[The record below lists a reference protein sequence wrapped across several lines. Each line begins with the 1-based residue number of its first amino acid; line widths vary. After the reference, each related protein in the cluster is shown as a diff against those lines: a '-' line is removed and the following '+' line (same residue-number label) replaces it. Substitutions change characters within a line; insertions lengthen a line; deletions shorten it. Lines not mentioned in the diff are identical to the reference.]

1 MFNIYERCYYHESNA
16 SCFEKADAD
25 CTFVHNNDPKAPTQ
39 QSGRDPWARVLLTDL
54 SHITITMAT
63 GRAAMATASSLSA
76 LQLDARV
83 LAARVTIRGNRQVS
97 LTFPRSTLPSTATA
111 VFLAT
116 SPCSLHLLPPAQP
129 VSLPPSRGKQHSTPL
144 PCSLNILLHHI
155 LHFTFQPKH
164 TPNLSFFLFLPHFYS
179 SSCLSDF
186 TQHILFVLFYPP
198 NEQANQISP
207 RT

>member
-1 MFNIYERCYYHESNA
+1 MFYIYCYYCESNA
-16 SCFEKADAD
+16 SCFDKADAD

-97 LTFPRSTLPSTATA
+97 LTFPRSTLPSTAAA

-116 SPCSLHLLPPAQP
+116 SPCSLHILPPAQP

-164 TPNLSFFLFLPHFYS
+164 TPNLSLFFFFFTTFIFLQ
-179 SSCLSDF
+179 LS
-186 TQHILFVLFYPP
+186 L
-198 NEQANQISP
+198 
-207 RT
+207 